1 MNFQIDDD
9 ILKAENVVE
18 ELFYV
23 FYLDEKE
30 RLENLY
36 LSSKKNYENF
46 TLFCIEEWR
55 KFDDMLFTD

>member
-1 MNFQIDDD
+1 MNFEIDEE
-9 ILKAENVVE
+9 ILKRENVTH

-36 LSSKKNYENF
+36 LSSKKNHENF
-46 TLFCIEEWR
+46 TLFCIDEWR
-55 KFDDMLFTD
+55 KFDSCF